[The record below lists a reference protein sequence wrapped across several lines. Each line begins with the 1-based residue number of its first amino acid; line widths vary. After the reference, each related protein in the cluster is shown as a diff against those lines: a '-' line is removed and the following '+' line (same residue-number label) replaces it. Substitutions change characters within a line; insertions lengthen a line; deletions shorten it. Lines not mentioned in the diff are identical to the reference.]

1 MYDPTTG
8 AQDIRYLPVEDYH
21 EDDFYT
27 KQEVRD
33 LFHKISAIV
42 SSRPSLM
49 NSTPLPSPFPMEED
63 IEEHNSYDLLDDDD
77 VGSPSSITA
86 ITTPPLSPP
95 PAPLDLHIPA
105 PLPETPDVMMG
116 GDPSFDAIEP
126 EEFDRMVEIFL
137 AIHPAN
143 RQNIIDFLLTHSYYY
158 SRN

>member
-27 KQEVRD
+27 KEEVRE

-49 NSTPLPSPFPMEED
+49 TTPSLVPEE
-63 IEEHNSYDLLDDDD
+63 EEERNSYDFLDDEPPN
-77 VGSPSSITA
+77 SPTSILK
-86 ITTPPLSPP
+86 IETPPVTPP
-95 PAPLDLHIPA
+95 VPFEVSD
-105 PLPETPDVMMG
+105 PLPEEPDVMMG
-116 GDPSFDAIEP
+116 GESFENIDPD
-126 EEFDRMVEIFL
+126 EFERMVEIFL
-137 AIHPAN
+137 AVHPAH

-158 SRN
+158 RK